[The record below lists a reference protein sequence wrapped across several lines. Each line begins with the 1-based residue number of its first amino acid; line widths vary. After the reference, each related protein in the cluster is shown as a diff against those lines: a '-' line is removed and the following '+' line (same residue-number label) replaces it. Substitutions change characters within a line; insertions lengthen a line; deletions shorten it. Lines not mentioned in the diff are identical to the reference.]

1 MYSMII
7 DSESCV
13 NIVSIILKKLYL
25 NIVKHDRSYKL
36 QWLNECDGVMVTKQI
51 FISFLLEKYRD
62 EVLCEVVHMH
72 ASYLLFGRPWQFDRK
87 SKDDGFKNKYF
98 LKKDG
103 MAYTLTSL
111 SPRHVYEDQLKLK
124 LKLKKEK

>member
-1 MYSMII
+1 MCSMII

-51 FISFLLEKYRD
+51 FISFFIGKI
-62 EVLCEVVHMH
+62 
-72 ASYLLFGRPWQFDRK
+72 
-87 SKDDGFKNKYF
+87 
-98 LKKDG
+98 
-103 MAYTLTSL
+103 
-111 SPRHVYEDQLKLK
+111 
-124 LKLKKEK
+124 